1 VSADLPEL
9 ATGLVDP
16 GAVEAL
22 FGGMDSDTQAL
33 LISAACA
40 DTAEW
45 TERLVAAWRNGDSEG
60 QSRAR
65 HSLRGICGNFGMTA
79 LLASCE
85 DDLSASTAVQDLCD
99 CRETSLAALRAV
111 VASLQ

>member
-1 VSADLPEL
+1 MSADPPKLC
-9 ATGLVDP
+9 AGLVDP

-45 TERLVAAWRNGDSEG
+45 TERLVAAWRDSDSEG

-79 LLASCE
+79 LLSACE
-85 DDLSASTAVQDLCD
+85 GDLSASAAAQDLRD
-99 CRETSLAALRAV
+99 CRDASLAALRAA
-111 VASLQ
+111 VASVQ